1 MANIY
6 GELTRAQLE
15 SLSADPTAGVTGRVF
30 WHTVDLQFKSDSGTA
45 VRAMLRNDLKC
56 LIGTNAT
63 ANNNIRFHRGA
74 ASVLQ
79 FLLGGDATAEGSLST
94 SLAQI
99 SAKMEGYAAAS
110 LPAAGN
116 GGRVLYVSDETNL
129 AYDDGAAIQRLVKR
143 DSGTLNT
150 PSIATPS
157 ITTAATHTQVATPA
171 NPSAGFNKFYFKSG
185 NGMFW
190 LDSGGVEHQ
199 ASEVVNSD
207 LRNFII
213 NGNFDFWQR
222 GTLLTLTTSATG
234 YQPDRFL
241 AAVEGSSL
249 VVDFKQSVLVPTLA
263 ESGFQSTH
271 SLQVDVMTAEAAI
284 AAGEYCYVRYI
295 VEGYDYGA
303 LKNRQ
308 VTLSFWV
315 RSTKT
320 GTHCVAFQNNGADRS
335 YVAEYTVSVS
345 NTWEKK
351 SITVT
356 LNPSGGT
363 DNLTTGAG
371 LRIFWTLAG
380 GSTFQTTPGSW
391 QTGNFFSTSSQVN
404 AVDNATNN
412 FRLSQ
417 IILNYGTT
425 AQAFSRGG
433 YHLAKELGLC
443 QRYYELGDQLETH
456 NSNTVSA
463 INVRATWM
471 FKAEKRVTPT
481 CTTAT
486 GATENPTVWGVSIW
500 GNTAANTTF
509 NSNALTA
516 SAEF

>member
-1 MANIY
+1 MLNIY
-6 GELTRAQLE
+6 GELIRAQLE
-15 SLSADPTAGVTGRVF
+15 LLSADPSAMVTGRIF
-30 WHTVDLQFKSDSGTA
+30 WDTAAGQAKVDSGSNI
-45 VRAMLRNDLKC
+45 RPLLRNDGNC
-56 LIGTNAT
+56 RIGVHAT
-63 ANNNIRFHRGA
+63 ANNNVRFHRGA
-74 ASVLQ
+74 TSLLQ
-79 FLLGGDATAEGSLST
+79 FLLGGDSTTTGTLSAN
-94 SLAQI
+94 LAQI
-99 SAKMEGYAAAS
+99 SAKMEGYTAAS
-110 LPAAGN
+110 LPAVGN

-129 AYDDGAAIQRLVKR
+129 AYDDGAAIQRLAKR

-222 GTLLTLTTSATG
+222 GTSLTLTTSATG

-249 VVDFKQSVLVPTLA
+249 VVDFKRSATVPTLA
-263 ESGFQSTH
+263 ESGFQSGY
-271 SLQVDVMTAEAAI
+271 SLQVDVTTAEAAI

-295 VEGYDYGA
+295 AEGHDYGA

-335 YVAEYTVSVS
+335 YVAEYTVSVTD
-345 NTWEKK
+345 TWEKK
-351 SITVT
+351 SVTIT

-363 DNLTTGAG
+363 DDFTTGAG

-380 GSTFQTTPGSW
+380 GSTFQTTAGSW
-391 QTGNFFSTSSQVN
+391 QTGNFFSTASQVN
-404 AVDNATNN
+404 AVDNAANN
-412 FRLSQ
+412 FHLSQ
-417 IILNYGTT
+417 IMLNYGTT